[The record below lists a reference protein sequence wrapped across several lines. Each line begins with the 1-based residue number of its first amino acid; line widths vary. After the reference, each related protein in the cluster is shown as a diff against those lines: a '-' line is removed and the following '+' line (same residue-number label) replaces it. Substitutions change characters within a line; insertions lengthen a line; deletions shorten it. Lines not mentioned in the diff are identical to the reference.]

1 MDRLTRSH
9 RGAAMT
15 TPPIVAP
22 ATART
27 PIFEGVQALR
37 FVAALLVVIT
47 HATFYAHERL
57 DDSITV
63 WNGAA
68 AGVDVFF
75 VVSGFVMAVTAG
87 PFEVRGG
94 WRFFAVRRVIRIV
107 PLYWVAT
114 TLKIASILVLPGAV
128 LHAAL
133 TPWTGVASYLF
144 LPARNPD
151 GAVEPLLGVG
161 WTLTFETAFYAV
173 FALGLLLRRNVLV
186 FASTVVLVVASGH
199 LLRPVEDWP
208 AWAVYFDPLVLY
220 FAIGMA
226 IGRIAGLPRARRG
239 LLLALG
245 AAAAFT
251 VVAALAPEGISW
263 QRDALFRK
271 GIVTAAFVA
280 VVLAEPLV
288 RRLASRRGADRV
300 LRRPLLALGEASYSL
315 YLFHPLIGPV
325 VPAALALIGLR
336 AGVLSVVGTIAV
348 SLVAGIVV
356 HRWVERPLTRRLRGL
371 PYAGLPPDGLKQQGV
386 VEERAADR
394 PLTRPPRS
402 RRRDLNP

>member
-1 MDRLTRSH
+1 
-9 RGAAMT
+9 MT
-15 TPPIVAP
+15 TPPIVTP
-22 ATART
+22 TTAGT
-27 PIFEGVQALR
+27 PVFEGVQALR

-107 PLYWVAT
+107 PLYWIAT

-133 TPWTGVASYLF
+133 TPWSGVASYLF

-161 WTLTFETAFYAV
+161 WTLTYETAFYAV

-199 LLRPVEDWP
+199 LLRPAEDWP

-245 AAAAFT
+245 ASAAFT

-280 VVLAEPLV
+280 VVLAEPLF
-288 RRLASRRGADRV
+288 RRLASRRGANRV

-315 YLFHPLIGPV
+315 YLCHPLIGPV
-325 VPAALALIGLR
+325 VPAVLALIGLR
-336 AGVLSVVGTIAV
+336 AGVLSVAGTIAV
-348 SLVAGIVV
+348 SLVAGLAI
-356 HRWVERPLTRRLRGL
+356 HRWVERPLTRRLRRL
-371 PYAGLPPDGLKQQGV
+371 PYAGLPPDGLTQQGLAG
-386 VEERAADR
+386 ERAADR